1 MPIITS
7 KLSLNTKG
15 DTDVIDITSEVERE
29 LMDTDLESGMVTIFL
44 PGATGG
50 ITTIEYESGLIEDIK
65 NVFEKLVP
73 RWIEYKHNLAWQDGN
88 GHSHIRAS
96 LLGPSL
102 TVPFVQKRLLLG
114 RWQQIVFIDFDVR
127 PRSRELILQF
137 IGGGKK

>member
-7 KLSLNTKG
+7 KLSLETKG

-29 LMDTDLESGMVTIFL
+29 LIDTDLESGIVTIFL

-102 TVPFVQKRLLLG
+102 TVPFAQKRLLLG

-137 IGGGKK
+137 IGGGKR